1 MFNIEAILSVL
12 PVYFFILLGY
22 TAKKIFSNEIN
33 EKTLVLLSLY
43 FFQPILIFWGLT
55 KAPLDY
61 DLLLSP
67 FIYLAI
73 IFFVLIVLLLINK
86 KLFIERKDQSIYLA
100 VALVGN
106 TGNLGIPLGIALFGI
121 ESVPYTSIINIANIL
136 FIYIFSVYFFAREQF
151 LLKQAIF
158 SILKIPGIWFAILAL
173 VINYHGISIEKHI
186 YSALEM
192 GAYTSMVIQLLIFG
206 MYLSKVK
213 VKVLPWYIAL
223 NISFVKHILLS
234 FVGLIVIIYF
244 SDLNSYVASIL
255 IMELMV
261 PLAVN
266 NVNLAALYNCKP
278 YDVTASVLLSSII
291 FILLLFFYVEIIEYF
306 IK

>member
-1 MFNIEAILSVL
+1 LFLN
-12 PVYFFILLGY
+12 
-22 TAKKIFSNEIN
+22 KRIF
-33 EKTLVLLSLY
+33 K
-43 FFQPILIFWGLT
+43 
-55 KAPLDY
+55 
-61 DLLLSP
+61 
-67 FIYLAI
+67 
-73 IFFVLIVLLLINK
+73 
-86 KLFIERKDQSIYLA
+86 ERTDQSIYLA

-151 LLKQAIF
+151 SLKEAIF
-158 SILKIPGIWFAILAL
+158 SILKIPGIWFALFAL
-173 VINYHGISIEKHI
+173 FINYQEISINKHI
-186 YSALEM
+186 STALEM

-206 MYLSKVK
+206 MYLFSVK
-213 VKVLPWYIAL
+213 IKTIPWYL
-223 NISFVKHILLS
+223 SLQISFVKHILLPAI
-234 FVGLIVIIYF
+234 GIIIVVNF
-244 SDLNSYVASIL
+244 TNLNSYVASIL

-278 YDVTASVLLSSII
+278 FNVAASVLISTA
-291 FILLLFFYVEIIEYF
+291 LFAFFLYFNIEIIEYY

>member
-1 MFNIEAILSVL
+1 MYIIEAILSVL
-12 PVYFFILLGY
+12 PVYFFILLGF

-55 KAPLDY
+55 KAPINY
-61 DLLLSP
+61 DLILSP
-67 FIYLAI
+67 LLYISI
-73 IFFVLIVLLLINK
+73 IFIVLVILFLINK
-86 KLFIERKDQSIYLA
+86 KIFIDRKDQSIYLA

-121 ESVPYTSIINIANIL
+121 ESVPYTSIINIGNIL

-151 LLKQAIF
+151 SLKDAFF
-158 SILKIPGIWFAILAL
+158 SILKIPGIWFALLAL
-173 VINYHGISIEKHI
+173 IINYQGITIEKHI

-223 NISFVKHILLS
+223 NISFVKHILLPI
-234 FVGLIVIIYF
+234 VGLIVIIYF

-278 YDVTASVLLSSII
+278 YDVTASVLLSSVI
-291 FILLLFFYVEIIEYF
+291 FIFLLYFYIEIIEYF

>member
-1 MFNIEAILSVL
+1 
-12 PVYFFILLGY
+12 VYFFILIGF
-22 TAKKIFSNEIN
+22 TAKKIFTNEID

-55 KAPLDY
+55 KAPIDY
-61 DLLLSP
+61 SFIASP
-67 FIYLAI
+67 LIYLAI
-73 IFFVLIVLLLINK
+73 VLFVLFFLLLINK
-86 KLFIERKDQSIYLA
+86 KIFKERQDQSVYLA

-136 FIYIFSVYFFAREQF
+136 FIYIFSVYFFARERF
-151 LLKQAIF
+151 LLKQALI

-173 VINYHGISIEKHI
+173 LINYNEVIISKNI

-192 GAYTSMVIQLLIFG
+192 GAYASMVIQLLIFG

-213 VKVLPWYIAL
+213 IKQMSWYAPL
-223 NISFVKHILLS
+223 HISFVKHFVLP
-234 FVGLIVIIYF
+234 FVGLVFILNF
-244 SDLNSYVASIL
+244 TELNSMVAAIL

-266 NVNLAALYNCKP
+266 NVNLAALYDCKP
-278 YDVTASVLLSSII
+278 YEVTASILVSSTLFLFLLY
-291 FILLLFFYVEIIEYF
+291 FYIQIIEYF

>member
-1 MFNIEAILSVL
+1 MGIMLLAL
-12 PVYFFILLGY
+12 FIL
-22 TAKKIFSNEIN
+22 F
-33 EKTLVLLSLY
+33 
-43 FFQPILIFWGLT
+43 
-55 KAPLDY
+55 
-61 DLLLSP
+61 
-67 FIYLAI
+67 
-73 IFFVLIVLLLINK
+73 LINK
-86 KLFIERKDQSIYLA
+86 KIFEQRQDQSIYLA

-121 ESVPYTSIINIANIL
+121 ESVPYTSIINIANIF

-151 LLKQAIF
+151 SLKESIY

-173 VINYHGISIEKHI
+173 SVNYNEITIGKNI

-213 VKVLPWYIAL
+213 IKNMSWYAPL
-223 NISFVKHILLS
+223 HISFVKHIFLPFIGLFIVLNFTNLS
-234 FVGLIVIIYF
+234 PM
-244 SDLNSYVASIL
+244 VASIL

-278 YDVTASVLLSSII
+278 YEVTASILVSSTLFVFLLY
-291 FILLLFFYVEIIEYF
+291 FYIQIIEYF

>member
-1 MFNIEAILSVL
+1 MATPIIYLIIVL
-12 PVYFFILLGY
+12 FVLVILL
-22 TAKKIFSNEIN
+22 F
-33 EKTLVLLSLY
+33 
-43 FFQPILIFWGLT
+43 
-55 KAPLDY
+55 
-61 DLLLSP
+61 
-67 FIYLAI
+67 
-73 IFFVLIVLLLINK
+73 INK
-86 KLFIERKDQSIYLA
+86 MIFKERKDQSIYLA

-121 ESVPYTSIINIANIL
+121 ESVPYTSIINIANIF
-136 FIYIFSVYFFAREQF
+136 FIYIFSVYFFARENF
-151 LLKQAIF
+151 SLKDALF
-158 SILKIPGIWFAILAL
+158 SILKIPGIWFAFLAL
-173 VINYHGISIEKHI
+173 LVNYNGIEIGKNI

-213 VKVLPWYIAL
+213 IKNMSWYAPL
-223 NISFVKHILLS
+223 HISFVKHIFLP
-234 FVGLIVIIYF
+234 FIGLFFILNF
-244 SDLNSYVASIL
+244 TDLNAMVASIL

-278 YDVTASVLLSSII
+278 YEVTASILVSSTLFVFLLY
-291 FILLLFFYVEIIEYF
+291 FYIQIIEYF

>member
-1 MFNIEAILSVL
+1 MGFV
-12 PVYFFILLGY
+12 
-22 TAKKIFSNEIN
+22 AKKIFTHQID
-33 EKTLVLLSLY
+33 EKSLVLISLY

-55 KAPLDY
+55 KAPINYEFIASPFVYLVIVLFSLFS
-61 DLLLSP
+61 LLLVNK
-67 FIYLAI
+67 L
-73 IFFVLIVLLLINK
+73 IF
-86 KLFIERKDQSIYLA
+86 KDRTNQSIYLA
-100 VALVGN
+100 TALVGN

-151 LLKQAIF
+151 LLKDAIF
-158 SILKIPGIWFAILAL
+158 SILKIPGIWFALLAL
-173 VINYHGISIEKHI
+173 FINFQGITINKHI
-186 YSALEM
+186 YTALEM

-206 MYLSKVK
+206 MYLYSVK
-213 VKVLPWYIAL
+213 IKTIPWHL
-223 NISFVKHILLS
+223 SLHISFVKHILLP
-234 FVGLIVIIYF
+234 FIGIAIVIYF
-244 SDLNSYVASIL
+244 TNLNSFVASIL

-278 YDVTASVLLSSII
+278 SNVAATILISTTLFVFLLY
-291 FILLLFFYVEIIEYF
+291 FYIEIINYF